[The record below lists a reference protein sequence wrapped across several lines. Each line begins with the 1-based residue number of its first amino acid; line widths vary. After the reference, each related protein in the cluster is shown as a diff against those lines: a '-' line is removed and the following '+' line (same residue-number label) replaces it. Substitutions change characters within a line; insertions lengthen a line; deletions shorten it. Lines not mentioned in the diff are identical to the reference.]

1 MPIDCRM
8 LAPVAS
14 RREVRTDTGGGEMS
28 EDDLRTALA
37 GLRVRIPRTA
47 QDAVA
52 LRAEVRAADAALGR
66 HLRAAA
72 AQSQAGRDERRGG
85 DAR

>member
-1 MPIDCRM
+1 
-8 LAPVAS
+8 
-14 RREVRTDTGGGEMS
+14 MS

-37 GLRVRIPRTA
+37 GLRVRIPQTA
-47 QDAVA
+47 QDALA

-72 AQSQAGRDERRGG
+72 AQSQAGSGDRRGK
-85 DAR
+85 DSR

>member
-1 MPIDCRM
+1 
-8 LAPVAS
+8 
-14 RREVRTDTGGGEMS
+14 MS
-28 EDDLRTALA
+28 DDDLRPALA
-37 GLRVRIPRTA
+37 GLRVRIPQSA

-72 AQSQAGRDERRGG
+72 AQRQAGSGDRRGK
-85 DAR
+85 DSR

>member
-1 MPIDCRM
+1 
-8 LAPVAS
+8 
-14 RREVRTDTGGGEMS
+14 MS
-28 EDDLRTALA
+28 DDDLRAALS
-37 GLRVRIPRTA
+37 GLRVRIPQSA
-47 QDAVA
+47 QDADA

-72 AQSQAGRDERRGG
+72 TQRQAGSAHRRRG